1 MRQLEVER
9 RQKERVE
16 EVRETQKK
24 DEESMNMKEKVRAE
38 ITKSLKILELKCV
51 NMAALLRGL
60 GITVGGGTS
69 PPPNE
74 VHAAYKRAVLKFH
87 PDRASRGDIKLQVE
101 AEEKFKLIARMK
113 DQFLS

>member
-24 DEESMNMKEKVRAE
+24 VYSSSLSGLLLDSCVDLLTQFCFSSQDEESMNMKEKVRAE
-38 ITKSLKILELKCV
+38 ITKSLKILELKCI
-51 NMAALLRGL
+51 NMASLLRGL

-74 VHAAYKRAVLKFH
+74 VSQSYISTVTAFV
-87 PDRASRGDIKLQVE
+87 
-101 AEEKFKLIARMK
+101 
-113 DQFLS
+113 

>member
-1 MRQLEVER
+1 
-9 RQKERVE
+9 
-16 EVRETQKK
+16 
-24 DEESMNMKEKVRAE
+24 
-38 ITKSLKILELKCV
+38 
-51 NMAALLRGL
+51 MAALLRGL

-87 PDRASRGDIKLQVE
+87 PDRASRGDIKQQVE

-113 DQFLS
+113 DKFLS